1 MNAALNYCWRLAA
14 TGFCFF
20 AFSAGG
26 LLLTLFVFPA
36 LLLTSRRDRAQHA
49 RRAIRQSFRLFL
61 WIMEGLVEG
70 KAEAV
75 LQFLA
80 ARGLDVPDDVR
91 RRVLAC
97 RDPGV
102 LNTWIQRAAVA
113 ATAAEVVA
121 EDR

>member
-1 MNAALNYCWRLAA
+1 MDLKNYEFKTDFARKYLAE
-14 TGFCFF
+14 GRQE
-20 AFSAGG
+20 G
-26 LLLTLFVFPA
+26 LVEG
-36 LLLTSRRDRAQHA
+36 
-49 RRAIRQSFRLFL
+49 RQ
-61 WIMEGLVEG
+61 EGLVEG